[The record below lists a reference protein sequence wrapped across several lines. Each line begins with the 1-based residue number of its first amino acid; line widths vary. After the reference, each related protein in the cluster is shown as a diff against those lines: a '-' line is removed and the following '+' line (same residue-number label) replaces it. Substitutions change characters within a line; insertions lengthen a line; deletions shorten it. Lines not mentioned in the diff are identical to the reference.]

1 MGDPSCRWQKLEKGV
16 AIFSRRTIHLRSF
29 SIGRLTTTLPI
40 DWWPTLSMEFVD
52 CERASLMYDEINS
65 KLPPSLTYKFERVE
79 TNRYVKFHVQ

>member
-1 MGDPSCRWQKLEKGV
+1 MY
-16 AIFSRRTIHLRSF
+16 
-29 SIGRLTTTLPI
+29 
-40 DWWPTLSMEFVD
+40 MEFVD